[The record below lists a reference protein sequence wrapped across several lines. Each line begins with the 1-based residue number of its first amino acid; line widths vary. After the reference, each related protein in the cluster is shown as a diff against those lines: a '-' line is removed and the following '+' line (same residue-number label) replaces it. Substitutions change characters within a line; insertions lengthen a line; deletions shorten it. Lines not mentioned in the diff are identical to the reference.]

1 MSDLTFDLTLSVLP
15 WAGCAFATAFGAAVL
30 ALVGLAAAGLMAAF
44 SAGAGFTVSA
54 IRVTP
59 FEQLGRKKLSCYP
72 PIFVLRVPYS
82 TIAPQNQF

>member
-1 MSDLTFDLTLSVLP
+1 MSDLTFDLTFSVLP

-30 ALVGLAAAGLMAAF
+30 ALLGLAAAFAAGLAAAGLVAAF
-44 SAGAGFTVSA
+44 FAGADFTVSA

-72 PIFVLRVPYS
+72 QIFVLRVP
-82 TIAPQNQF
+82 